1 MLNFKIK
8 KRANQPESEE
18 VHEVGKHQAQ
28 ILAVWGSPGCGK
40 TTVSVKIAKHL
51 AEKKKNVILVLSDMT
66 LPMMPCICPMD
77 ELENIWSL
85 GNVLA
90 APHVTK
96 GLIEEN
102 CIVHKKIKYLA
113 MLGMLRGENEY
124 SYAPYEAEQALEF
137 LTGLRELSS
146 YIIIDC
152 SSYISND
159 ILSAVSLMEADAV
172 LQIVNCDLKSISYL
186 ASQLPLLQEP
196 KWRIE
201 RHLKTINNIKGQEA
215 INHMEQVLGKVSFQI
230 PSASEVTEQGM
241 AGNVLIGLEGKKSRG
256 FKNEIDKIVKEVY
269 GC

>member
-1 MLNFKIK
+1 MLNFKGK
-8 KRANQPESEE
+8 KRVDKSDSKEEPET
-18 VHEVGKHQAQ
+18 GKRKAQ
-28 ILAVWGSPGCGK
+28 VLAVWGSPGCGK
-40 TTVSVKIAKHL
+40 TTISVKIAKYL
-51 AEKKKNVILVLSDMT
+51 AEKKKNVILVISDMT
-66 LPMMPCICPMD
+66 VPMIPCICPMD

-90 APHVTK
+90 APHITK

-124 SYAPYEAEQALEF
+124 TYAPYEEEQALEF
-137 LTGLRELSS
+137 LAGLRELSS

-152 SSYISND
+152 GSYIAND
-159 ILSAVSLMEADAV
+159 ILSAVALMEADAV
-172 LQIVNCDLKSISYL
+172 LQMVNCDLKSISYL

-196 KWRIE
+196 KWKVE
-201 RHLKTINNIKGQEA
+201 RHLKAINNIKGQEA

-241 AGNVLIGLEGKKSRG
+241 AGNLLAGLEGKKSRG
-256 FKNEIDKIVKEVY
+256 FNNEIERIVKEVY

>member
-102 CIVHKKIKYLA
+102 
-113 MLGMLRGENEY
+113 
-124 SYAPYEAEQALEF
+124 
-137 LTGLRELSS
+137 S
-146 YIIIDC
+146 YIRF
-152 SSYISND
+152 
-159 ILSAVSLMEADAV
+159 LFL
-172 LQIVNCDLKSISYL
+172 LFFSIGWSTY
-186 ASQLPLLQEP
+186 
-196 KWRIE
+196 
-201 RHLKTINNIKGQEA
+201 
-215 INHMEQVLGKVSFQI
+215 
-230 PSASEVTEQGM
+230 
-241 AGNVLIGLEGKKSRG
+241 
-256 FKNEIDKIVKEVY
+256 
-269 GC
+269 

>member
-1 MLNFKIK
+1 MNT
-8 KRANQPESEE
+8 A
-18 VHEVGKHQAQ
+18 
-28 ILAVWGSPGCGK
+28 
-40 TTVSVKIAKHL
+40 
-51 AEKKKNVILVLSDMT
+51 
-66 LPMMPCICPMD
+66 MP
-77 ELENIWSL
+77 
-85 GNVLA
+85 
-90 APHVTK
+90 
-96 GLIEEN
+96 
-102 CIVHKKIKYLA
+102 
-113 MLGMLRGENEY
+113 
-124 SYAPYEAEQALEF
+124 PYEAEQALEF

-230 PSASEVTEQGM
+230 PSASEVTEQGD
-241 AGNVLIGLEGKKSRG
+241 GWEFVDWSGGEKKPW
-256 FKNEIDKIVKEVY
+256 F
-269 GC
+269 

>member
-1 MLNFKIK
+1 M
-8 KRANQPESEE
+8 
-18 VHEVGKHQAQ
+18 
-28 ILAVWGSPGCGK
+28 
-40 TTVSVKIAKHL
+40 
-51 AEKKKNVILVLSDMT
+51 EKVIELKNVDNHFGTNHVLNKISLTINSGQLV
-66 LPMMPCICPMD
+66 
-77 ELENIWSL
+77 
-85 GNVLA
+85 
-90 APHVTK
+90 
-96 GLIEEN
+96 GLIGPSGAGKSTL
-102 CIVHKKIKYLA
+102 IAA

-215 INHMEQVLGKVSFQI
+215 INHMEQVLGSVSFQI
-230 PSASEVTEQGM
+230 PHSREVETQY
-241 AGNVLIGLEGKKSRG
+241 LEGDMLAELGLKESRA
-256 FKNEIDKIVKEVY
+256 FRKEIEKISKEVF
-269 GC
+269 GV